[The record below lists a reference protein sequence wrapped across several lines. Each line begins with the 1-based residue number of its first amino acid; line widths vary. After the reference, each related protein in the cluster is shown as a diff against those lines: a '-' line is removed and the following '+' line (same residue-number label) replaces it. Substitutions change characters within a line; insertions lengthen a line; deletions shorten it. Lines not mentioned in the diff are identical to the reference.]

1 MFRLA
6 KGSADDSKVEE
17 KPEEEKTEENK
28 VNKSLS
34 VLSFF
39 IYLGIGRGGD
49 KA

>member
-28 VNKSLS
+28 VIKSLS
-34 VLSFF
+34 VFF
-39 IYLGIGRGGD
+39 IFHILRNLGG
-49 KA
+49 K